1 MTAETYPTA
10 YVDLT
15 VYGDAERFTAKVAY
29 DLIGKVH
36 EGDLVLVTDG
46 DVEPRLF
53 CIAQLLDHDRAARCE
68 LAAAA

>member
-1 MTAETYPTA
+1 MPAYPTA

-15 VYGDAERFTAKVAY
+15 VYGNAERFTAKVAY

-36 EGDLVLVTDG
+36 KGDLVFVTDG

-53 CIAQLLDHDRAARCE
+53 RIIQLLDHGRAARYE
-68 LAAAA
+68 LAGAA